1 MKISEF
7 AKAVNVNVET
17 VRYYHRSGVLDT
29 PVSGDSYR
37 QYTQSHLKQMEFIKN
52 AKLAG
57 FSLSGIRELKNLDA
71 VRDRVKIRKLSEQKK
86 LELEKKLDELKAA
99 KVFIDSLITECKES
113 SRSQTCPILDGL
125 SGSGEYG

>member
-37 QYTQSHLKQMEFIKN
+37 QYNQSHLKQIKFIQN

-57 FSLSGIRELKNLDA
+57 FSLSDIRELKNLDA

-86 LELEKKLDELKAA
+86 LELEKKLNELKAA
-99 KVFIDSLITECKES
+99 KIFIDFLITECKES
-113 SRSQTCPILDGL
+113 NSQTCPILDGL